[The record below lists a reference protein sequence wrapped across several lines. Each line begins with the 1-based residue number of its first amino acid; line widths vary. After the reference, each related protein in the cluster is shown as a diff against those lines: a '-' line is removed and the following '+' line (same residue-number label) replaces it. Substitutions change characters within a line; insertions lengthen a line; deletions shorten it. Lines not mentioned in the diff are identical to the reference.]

1 MALSSPGIG
10 SNLDV
15 NSIVTQL
22 MALERRPLTQL
33 DSKEAAFQAQLS
45 AFGSLKGAVATF
57 QSSLSALRS
66 PSRFE
71 SFRAQTGNAAVVA
84 ASAATTAA
92 AGNYTV
98 NVGTL
103 AVPQVLQAA
112 GVASMST
119 AGSTGS
125 VSLQLG
131 NGPLRSITVD
141 SSNNTLAGLRDAINA
156 AQDDVEAVIVN
167 DGSASPHRL
176 LLTAARGGTTNTITL
191 THNLN
196 AGVLKDALD
205 GITQAQAAVNASVT
219 VNGVAISGA
228 ANQLVDAIPGITLT
242 LNGTG
247 TTTVTVSRDT
257 AQTQTAVQTFVKAY
271 NDLSATVSTLTAY
284 NATTGRGGLLV
295 GNSTAINVQTQLR
308 ATAGSA
314 LAGISG
320 DLTRLSQIGIEF
332 DRNGRLT
339 LDSAR
344 LNSAIANKPDDIA
357 SLFALRGR
365 PDNNQVQF
373 LSSGA
378 ATQAA
383 AYELHITAAAT
394 RATVG
399 AGSAAAATTV
409 IDGNNNSLSLSLDG
423 IASGSLSI
431 AHGSYTPAQLA
442 AAVQSAINGSGAL
455 AAAGASASV
464 ELSGGNLVITS
475 ARYGS
480 ASAVTSL
487 SGSALAALGYGGGE
501 AATGSN
507 VAGNFKIGNQ
517 IISASGN
524 GQVLRAAAGAPADE
538 LVVRYTGSTASTLN
552 TPMATINLSEGYAV
566 TLDRLA
572 TRLLADNGA
581 LDSRSDG
588 LTRSIE
594 DISAQRTRINNRL
607 ADTEARIRAQFSALD
622 TLISRMS
629 TTSNFL
635 AQQLSRL
642 PGAGNSNN

>member
-57 QSSLSALRS
+57 QSALAGLRS

-71 SFRAQTGNAAVVA
+71 SFRALTGNAAVVA

-98 NVGTL
+98 NVNTL

-112 GVASMST
+112 GVASTS
-119 AGSTGS
+119 ASGSTGS
-125 VSLQLG
+125 ISLQLG
-131 NGPLRSITVD
+131 NGALHSITVD

-156 AQDDVEAVIVN
+156 AQDDIEAVIVN
-167 DGSASPHRL
+167 DGSTTPNRL
-176 LLTAARGGTTNTITL
+176 LLTASKGGTTNQITL
-191 THNLN
+191 THTLN

-205 GITQAQAAVNASVT
+205 GVTEAQAAVNASVT

-228 ANQLVDAIPGITLT
+228 ANQLVDAIPGVTLT

-284 NATTGRGGLLV
+284 NAATGRGGLLV
-295 GNSTAINVQTQLR
+295 GNSTAINVMTQLR

-314 LAGISG
+314 LAGIAG

-344 LNSAIANKPDDIA
+344 LNSAIANKPDEIA
-357 SLFALRGR
+357 SLFAFRGR
-365 PDNNQVQF
+365 ADNSQVQF
-373 LSSGA
+373 ISSGA
-378 ATQAA
+378 ATQPA

-394 RATVG
+394 RATIT
-399 AGSAAAATTV
+399 AGSAPAATTV
-409 IDGNNNSLSLSLDG
+409 IDGNNNNLSLTLDG
-423 IASGSLSI
+423 IASGNLSI

-442 AAVQSAINGSGAL
+442 AAVQSAINGSSAL
-455 AAAGASASV
+455 AAAGATASV
-464 ELSGGNLVITS
+464 DLSGGNLVITS

-487 SGSALAALGYGGGE
+487 SGSALAMLGYGGGE
-501 AATGSN
+501 AATGSD
-507 VAGNFKIGNQ
+507 VAGRFKIGAQ
-517 IISASGN
+517 TVSASGN

-538 LVVRYTGSTASTLN
+538 LVVRYTGSTVPAPN
-552 TPMATINLSEGYAV
+552 TPVATVNLSEGYAV
-566 TLDRLA
+566 TLERLA
-572 TRLLADNGA
+572 TRLLADNGS
-581 LDSRSDG
+581 LDSRTDG
-588 LTRSIE
+588 LTRSIKDVAE
-594 DISAQRTRINNRL
+594 QRTRINNRL

-629 TTSNFL
+629 STSNFL
-635 AQQLSRL
+635 SQQLASL
-642 PGAGNSNN
+642 SGSGNNSK